1 MNYSFNY
8 RPETIPPLNKIYTYK
23 TADNFKAKIY
33 TKLTDMVG
41 GNIYYNVNERPIE
54 ELYSSPVFTNRSQ
67 IIAKRYI
74 DPMDSFKP
82 EYTRV
87 QQKNN
92 NVGQL
97 TWIQDSC
104 EWREDLISRQQR
116 KNNQSAYDP
125 KWNIY

>member
-23 TADNFKAKIY
+23 TADLFQAKTYNNLSQIA
-33 TKLTDMVG
+33 G
-41 GNIYYNVNERPIE
+41 GNVIYNTHERPIE
-54 ELYSSPVFTNRSQ
+54 EVFSAPVFTNKSQ
-67 IIAKRYI
+67 IIAERYI
-74 DPMDSFKP
+74 DPMGSFKP
-82 EYTRV
+82 EYKRV
-87 QQKNN
+87 QYENN

-116 KNNQSAYDP
+116 KSNQSAYDN
-125 KWNIY
+125 KWKIY

>member
-23 TADNFKAKIY
+23 TADHYKAKFY
-33 TKLTDMVG
+33 NKLTDIVG
-41 GNIYYNVNERPIE
+41 GNISYNINERNIE
-54 ELYSSPVFTNRSQ
+54 EIYSSPIFTNKSQ

-82 EYTRV
+82 EYERI
-87 QQKNN
+87 QKENN

-104 EWREDLISRQQR
+104 EWREDLIARQMR
-116 KNNQSAYDP
+116 KLNQSEYDP
-125 KWNIY
+125 KWRIY